1 MKVLF
6 LLLSF
11 FLSGL
16 FISCVINDEHGNLN
30 STSFVACDDSCPV
43 FPGGDAEMMKFI
55 EKNIHYPQDAIE
67 AGFEG
72 KVVVKFTVTKSG
84 LICNI
89 SIVESVCKS
98 LDEEAVRIVK
108 SFPKF
113 NPAMRGKEPVD
124 ECLTVPFDFKLPS
137 ENLDEIYY
145 EPCFHMPVLPGGDA
159 ELMRFMKRNVRY
171 PKDALEKGIEGRV
184 ITQFTVTKTGS
195 IRNIR
200 IVRSVYKSLDDEAIR
215 VVKSLPK
222 FVPGKI
228 DGALVDIEYTLP
240 VNFRLPS
247 PTKTNH

>member
-1 MKVLF
+1 
-6 LLLSF
+6 
-11 FLSGL
+11 
-16 FISCVINDEHGNLN
+16 
-30 STSFVACDDSCPV
+30 
-43 FPGGDAEMMKFI
+43 MMKFI

-72 KVVVKFTVTKSG
+72 RVVVKFTVTKSG
-84 LICNI
+84 SICNI

-108 SFPKF
+108 SFPEF
-113 NPAMRGKEPVD
+113 TPAMRGKEPVD
-124 ECLTVPFDFKLPS
+124 ECLTVPVVFKLPS

-159 ELMRFMKRNVRY
+159 ELMRFMERNLRY

-184 ITQFTVTKTGS
+184 ITKFTVTKTGS

-200 IVRSVYKSLDDEAIR
+200 IVRSVYKSLDEEAIR
-215 VVKSLPK
+215 LVKSLPK

-228 DGALVDIEYTLP
+228 DGALVDIEYSLP
-240 VNFRLPS
+240 VNFSLPS
-247 PTKTNH
+247 PTKTK

>member
-16 FISCVINDEHGNLN
+16 FICCVINDEHGNLN
-30 STSFVACDDSCPV
+30 RTSFVACDDACPV

-67 AGFEG
+67 AGLEG

-84 LICNI
+84 SICNF
-89 SIVESVCKS
+89 SIVESVCKT
-98 LDEEAVRIVK
+98 LDEEA
-108 SFPKF
+108 
-113 NPAMRGKEPVD
+113 
-124 ECLTVPFDFKLPS
+124 
-137 ENLDEIYY
+137 
-145 EPCFHMPVLPGGDA
+145 
-159 ELMRFMKRNVRY
+159 
-171 PKDALEKGIEGRV
+171 
-184 ITQFTVTKTGS
+184 
-195 IRNIR
+195 IR
-200 IVRSVYKSLDDEAIR
+200 IVR
-215 VVKSLPK
+215 SLPK